1 VSRATHHLLTT
12 RYGSPSVDDER
23 DIDRFARQLVLIYG
37 FDGVEAEREQTA
49 LASALK
55 TGRPVDYHALAR
67 RAGKHFGERDL
78 ATVLRRAGL
87 VDTEVS
93 RVLAGFRATA

>member
-1 VSRATHHLLTT
+1 M
-12 RYGSPSVDDER
+12 DDER

-37 FDGVEAEREQTA
+37 FDGDEAEREQTA

-67 RAGKHFGERDL
+67 RAGKYWGERDL
-78 ATVLRRAGL
+78 ATALRRTGL
-87 VDTEVS
+87 ADAEIN
-93 RVLAGFRATA
+93 RMLAGFRATA